1 MARSAMAA
9 FILLL
14 VLIAITTTSTS
25 ASMASTSA
33 PAPAPAV
40 ELQEDPLFLIFPQG
54 GDIAPCLKSIM
65 KVEGCAISLLTSVLN
80 NRLDVSKPC
89 CHAIVSAGDSCL
101 PILNSFLR
109 PHIQSFCGVAP
120 NPAPPLK

>member
-1 MARSAMAA
+1 MARSAMTA

-14 VLIAITTTSTS
+14 VLIATATTST
-25 ASMASTSA
+25 ATMASISA
-33 PAPAPAV
+33 PAPSPSAA
-40 ELQEDPLFLIFPQG
+40 LQEDPLFLIFPQG

-80 NRLDVSKPC
+80 NRLDVSKQC
-89 CHAIVSAGDSCL
+89 CHAIVSAGDVCL
-101 PILNSFLR
+101 PIMNSFLR
-109 PHIQSFCGVAP
+109 PHLQSFCGVAP